1 MKQFWQNDKY
11 QSPVRLSKAEYIR
24 ELKKEGLISP
34 QNINALPSYS
44 SIKSVLKDKP
54 VPSTADAEDI
64 KTSIIDKIH
73 DKVSK
78 RRKQQWEHQDFDQK
92 LEKKIEGFS
101 HQDKDKLNFWI
112 EVFLEYYKLLK
123 SENKND

>member
-1 MKQFWQNDKY
+1 MKQFWQNEKY
-11 QSPVRLSKAEYIR
+11 QNPVRLSKAEYIR
-24 ELKKEGLISP
+24 ELKKEGLISH

-54 VPSTADAEDI
+54 VPSSADTEDI

-73 DKVSK
+73 AKASK

-101 HQDKDKLNFWI
+101 HLDKDKLNFWI

>member
-11 QSPVRLSKAEYIR
+11 QRPVRLSKAEYIR
-24 ELKKEGLISP
+24 ELNKEGLISP
-34 QNINALPSYS
+34 KNINALPSYS

-54 VPSTADAEDI
+54 VPYSPDTGDI
-64 KTSIIDKIH
+64 KTFIINKIH
-73 DKVSK
+73 AKASK

-92 LEKKIEGFS
+92 LEKKIGGFS
-101 HQDKDKLNFWI
+101 HQDKLNFWI